1 MTSRRSQ
8 QITGTIHELMD
19 HVTNLRV
26 EIDEDGLHWFLGDYL
41 AVGHIPVHVVAH
53 AKALG

>member
-1 MTSRRSQ
+1 MTSRRSH

-26 EIDEDGLHWFLGDYL
+26 EIDEDGLHWFQGDYL
-41 AVGHIPVHVVAH
+41 AVGHIPVHVVAR
-53 AKALG
+53 AKAVG

>member
-1 MTSRRSQ
+1 MTSRRSH